1 KKRPGFGLVL
11 RETAG
16 MGLQINGPGGSLFA
30 LRQLDR
36 STRGIAG
43 TQERLSSLL
52 RINRAADDAAGLAI
66 VEGFRSE
73 VRQLNAEVR
82 GIQTGVNLIQTAEGS
97 LGAQSDAVSRIRELA
112 VQAANGTLS
121 DDQRQALN
129 GEAQQLLQE
138 IDATA
143 QNTEFNG
150 LHPLDGST
158 GTITL
163 DAEGD
168 LDIQFS
174 ESTVDSLGLNGLDIS
189 TQAGASAAL
198 STADAALDRINQNRS
213 ALGAQESGLAAAAD
227 QRSLQS
233 LNLQEAESRLRD
245 LDVAEAFVEQTR
257 NQVLL
262 QGGISV
268 LAQANL
274 QNETAATLLGG

>member
-1 KKRPGFGLVL
+1 
-11 RETAG
+11 
-16 MGLQINGPGGSLFA
+16 MGLQINGPGGSLSA

-43 TQERLSSLL
+43 AQERLASLL

-66 VEGFRSE
+66 AEGFRSD
-73 VRQLNAEVR
+73 VRQFNTEVR
-82 GIQTGVNLIQTAEGS
+82 GIQTGINAIQTAEGG

-112 VQAANGTLS
+112 VQSANGTLS

-129 GEAQQLLQE
+129 DEAQQLLQE

-150 LHPLDGST
+150 LRPLDGST

-262 QGGISV
+262 QGGVSA

>member
-1 KKRPGFGLVL
+1 
-11 RETAG
+11 

-36 STRGIAG
+36 TTRGIAG
-43 TQERLSSLL
+43 TQERLSTLL

-66 VEGFRSE
+66 AEGFRSD
-73 VRQLNAEVR
+73 VRQLNTEVR
-82 GIQTGVNLIQTAEGS
+82 GIQTGVNAIQTAEGG

-129 GEAQQLLQE
+129 AEAQQLLEE
-138 IDATA
+138 IDTTA

-150 LHPLDGST
+150 LRPLDGST
-158 GTITL
+158 GTVTL
-163 DAEGD
+163 DAAGD

-198 STADAALDRINQNRS
+198 ATTDAALDQINQNRS
-213 ALGAQESGLAAAAD
+213 ALGAQENALASAAD
-227 QRSLQS
+227 QRSQQS
-233 LNLQEAESRLRD
+233 LNLREAESRIRD
-245 LDVAEAFVEQTR
+245 LEVAQAFVEQTR
-257 NQVLL
+257 NQILL
-262 QGGISV
+262 QGGNSA
-268 LAQANL
+268 LAQGNL
-274 QNETAATLLGG
+274 PNATAAALLGG

>member
-1 KKRPGFGLVL
+1 
-11 RETAG
+11 
-16 MGLQINGPGGSLFA
+16 MGLQINGSGASLFA

-36 STRGIAG
+36 TTRGIAG
-43 TQERLSSLL
+43 AQERLSSLL

-66 VEGFRSE
+66 AEGFRSD
-73 VRQLNAEVR
+73 VRQLNTEIR
-82 GIQTGVNLIQTAEGS
+82 GIQSGVNLIQTAEGG
-97 LGAQSDAVSRIRELA
+97 LGAQSDAISRIRDLA

-129 GEAQQLLQE
+129 AEAQQLLQE
-138 IDATA
+138 IDSTA

-150 LHPLDGST
+150 LRPLDGST
-158 GTITL
+158 GTVTL
-163 DAEGD
+163 DAAGD

-198 STADAALDRINQNRS
+198 ATSDAALDQINQSRS
-213 ALGAQESGLAAAAD
+213 TIGAQESGLASAAD
-227 QRSLQS
+227 QRSIQS
-233 LNLQEAESRLRD
+233 LNLREAESRIRD
-245 LDVAEAFVEQTR
+245 LEVAQAFVEQTR

-262 QGGISV
+262 QAGISAV
-268 LAQANL
+268 AQANL

>member
-1 KKRPGFGLVL
+1 
-11 RETAG
+11 
-16 MGLQINGPGGSLFA
+16 MGLQINGSGASLFA

-36 STRGIAG
+36 TTRGIAG
-43 TQERLSSLL
+43 TQERLASLL
-52 RINRAADDAAGLAI
+52 RLNRAADDAAGLAI
-66 VEGFRSE
+66 AEGFRSD
-73 VRQLNAEVR
+73 VRQLNTEVR
-82 GIQTGVNLIQTAEGS
+82 SIQTGINAIRTAEGS

-112 VQAANGTLS
+112 VQSANGTLS

-129 GEAQQLLQE
+129 TEAQQLLQE

-150 LHPLDGST
+150 LRPLDGST
-158 GTITL
+158 GTVTL

-198 STADAALDRINQNRS
+198 SATDAAADQINQNRS
-213 ALGAQESGLAAAAD
+213 SLGAQENGLVVAANE
-227 QRSLQS
+227 RSIQS
-233 LNLQEAESRLRD
+233 VNLTEAESRIRD
-245 LDVAEAFVEQTR
+245 LDVARAFVEQTR

-262 QGGISV
+262 QGGISA

-274 QNETAATLLGG
+274 QNETAASLLGG

>member
-1 KKRPGFGLVL
+1 
-11 RETAG
+11 

-36 STRGIAG
+36 TTRGIAG
-43 TQERLSSLL
+43 AQERLASLL

-66 VEGFRSE
+66 AEGFRSD

-82 GIQTGVNLIQTAEGS
+82 GIQTGVNAIQTAEGG
-97 LGAQSDAVSRIRELA
+97 LGAQSDAVARIRELA
-112 VQAANGTLS
+112 VQSANGTLS

-129 GEAQQLLQE
+129 AEAQQLLQE
-138 IDATA
+138 IDNTA

-150 LHPLDGST
+150 LRPLDGSA

-163 DAEGD
+163 DGEGD

-198 STADAALDRINQNRS
+198 ATTDAAADQINQNRS
-213 ALGAQESGLAAAAD
+213 SLGAQENGLAVAAD
-227 QRSLQS
+227 ERSIRS
-233 LNLQEAESRLRD
+233 LNLREAESRIRD
-245 LDVAEAFVEQTR
+245 LEVARAFVEQTR

-262 QGGISV
+262 QSGISA

-274 QNETAATLLGG
+274 QNETAASLLGG